1 MTDTTS
7 AAEGGPTPAMKA
19 RLRADLTA
27 AMKARDPL
35 TTGTLRMALA
45 AVTNAEVAG
54 TTAKELTDQEVTAV
68 LAKEV
73 RKRAEAAEAFAGAGR
88 TELAEK
94 ERAEAVVLSAYLP
107 TPLTDAELGA
117 LVAEAVDG
125 GAADLGGPLTMR
137 QMGQVIK
144 AVQARADGR
153 ADGSRI
159 AAAVKAA
166 LA

>member
-1 MTDTTS
+1 
-7 AAEGGPTPAMKA
+7 
-19 RLRADLTA
+19 
-27 AMKARDPL
+27 
-35 TTGTLRMALA
+35 
-45 AVTNAEVAG
+45 
-54 TTAKELTDQEVTAV
+54 
-68 LAKEV
+68 
-73 RKRAEAAEAFAGAGR
+73 
-88 TELAEK
+88 
-94 ERAEAVVLSAYLP
+94 
-107 TPLTDAELGA
+107 LTDAELGA

-125 GAADLGGPLTMR
+125 VAADLGGPVTMR